1 MSGTEFAGSITML
14 HRQDSNR
21 GTRIGR
27 GAAKSV
33 SSAGRSGGELFETG
47 VRHGSKFQI
56 VPEALTNTTKSGGVK
71 NLSKKTLQPH
81 RDENA
86 MSSLLCQKGT
96 VRARSILVGTLL
108 GLGTVL
114 TLMQPAGAQSPA
126 DVVVL
131 AGPCA
136 NCHGTDGRS
145 PGPIV
150 SIAGRPEALLLEQ
163 LKAFKSDTPPPGTTV
178 MSRLA
183 KGYTDEQ
190 LAALAAHFSR
200 ISATAPA
207 AAPAK
212 KKGK

>member
-1 MSGTEFAGSITML
+1 MSRSAL
-14 HRQDSNR
+14 QN
-21 GTRIGR
+21 
-27 GAAKSV
+27 GAALARRASI
-33 SSAGRSGGELFETG
+33 ATLF
-47 VRHGSKFQI
+47 
-56 VPEALTNTTKSGGVK
+56 
-71 NLSKKTLQPH
+71 
-81 RDENA
+81 
-86 MSSLLCQKGT
+86 
-96 VRARSILVGTLL
+96 
-108 GLGTVL
+108 GLGATL
-114 TLMQPAGAQSPA
+114 TLVQPGAAQSAA

-163 LKAFKSDTPPPGTTV
+163 LMAFKSNNPPPGTTI
-178 MSRLA
+178 MNRLA

-190 LAALAAHFSR
+190 LAALAAHFSK
-200 ISATAPA
+200 ISANAPA